1 MRSLVLP
8 LAVLLAAPALGD
20 DAPSPF
26 FLLTGA
32 AAGALYDSNITRT
45 ASPEGDLAL
54 DATAHAGGGWAV
66 SDTWGLSAVALY
78 RGRAWVSAIDFSTHV
93 TSVMGLVTWSPAEW
107 VTLGLAPSG
116 GYTFAVDSAR
126 AGPRVDGRAYSVF
139 QPLDWLAV
147 RVGYGYLWR
156 GAAEPVFASCT
167 HEAHARLQFAP
178 LAWLHVTLSA
188 SLALGN
194 DVVYRVAEAEVPVIA
209 SGRGPGAHQSAAGPT
224 LEVIGVDARTSTAA
238 AELEILLPAG
248 FSLVAELA
256 WVTSDNPVQPWQSWM
271 PSALVAWDLP

>member
-32 AAGALYDSNITRT
+32 AAGASYDSNITRT
-45 ASPEGDLAL
+45 ASPEGDFAL
-54 DATAHAGGGWAV
+54 DAMAHAGGGWAV
-66 SDTWGLSAVALY
+66 SDTWGLSAVAMY
-78 RGRAWVSAIDFSTHV
+78 RGRAWVSALDFSTHV
-93 TSVMGLVTWSPAEW
+93 TSVMGLATWSPKDW
-107 VTLGLAPSG
+107 VTLGLGPSG
-116 GYTFAVDSAR
+116 GYTFAADPAR
-126 AGPRVDGRAYSVF
+126 AGPRVDGRAYTLF
-139 QPLDWLAV
+139 RPLDWLAL

-156 GAAEPVFASCT
+156 DAADPVFSSRT
-167 HEAHARLQFAP
+167 HEALARLQLTP
-178 LAWLHVTLSA
+178 LDWLHVTLSG

-194 DVVYRVAEAEVPVIA
+194 DVVYRETGAKVPLTT
-209 SGRGPGAHQSAAGPT
+209 SGRGPGTGQSATGST
-224 LEVIGVDARTSTAA
+224 LEVIPVDARTFTAA
-238 AELEILLPAG
+238 AELELSLPAG

-256 WVTSDNPVQPWQSWM
+256 WVVSDNPVQPWQSWM